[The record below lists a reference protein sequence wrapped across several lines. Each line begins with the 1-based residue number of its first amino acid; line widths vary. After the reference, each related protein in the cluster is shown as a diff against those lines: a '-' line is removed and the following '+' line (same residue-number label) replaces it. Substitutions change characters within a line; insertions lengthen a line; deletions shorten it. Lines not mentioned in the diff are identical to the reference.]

1 MFKNIFKKSITA
13 ILAAVTIAVPAISA
27 AVPAIEGITGSTSD
41 VTAYAATTSTINSSN
56 ASSQSDQDW
65 PVAPELTS
73 GSAILIDAD
82 TGAILYEKNSHE
94 ISYPASTTKILT
106 GLLAIENCS
115 LNDTLT
121 FSKEAANS
129 VTWEDAQLGAKAGEE
144 MTVEQ
149 VLYGMLLHSANE
161 FAYALGEQVA
171 GSMTAF
177 ADMMNER
184 AKELGALNTH
194 FANAS
199 GLHDLN
205 HYTTAYDM
213 AMIAKGCYNN
223 ATFINIDST
232 YTTYTIPPTN
242 KTATARTFKH
252 RHQMLKGRTYE
263 YEYCKGGKTGFTD
276 QAGCTLVTFA
286 EKDDMRLICVVFKSD
301 SELRYVDTRNLF
313 DWGFAN
319 FKKLT
324 TSGSTISSLFT
335 SDSFYDSKVFNRY
348 NLDLN
353 LNASTLTLPKNM
365 SVGDVSVDIDDN
377 YATTNDNGV
386 YSARLDFKAKD
397 NVVGTAT
404 LRISTPANLAASSN
418 APLLVTDSSNINSP
432 RKCLVI
438 NLWAFIIIVIM
449 LFILGYMLKTIKSN
463 RRRRRRR
470 GSGRKLR
477 M

>member
-1 MFKNIFKKSITA
+1 MKYILKKFITA
-13 ILAAVTIAVPAISA
+13 MTAITLAGAMVAGSVAFSVSETI
-27 AVPAIEGITGSTSD
+27 
-41 VTAYAATTSTINSSN
+41 TASAATTSTLSTTSST
-56 ASSQSDQDW
+56 SDEW
-65 PVAPELTS
+65 PEAPEITS

-82 TGAILYEKNSHE
+82 TGAILYDKNSHE

-115 LNDTLT
+115 LTDIVT

-129 VTWEDAQLGAKAGEE
+129 VTWEDAQLGAIAGEQ

-171 GSMTAF
+171 GSITAF
-177 ADMMNER
+177 ADMMNQR

-223 ATFINIDST
+223 ATFVNIDST
-232 YTTYTIPPTN
+232 ATSYTIPATN
-242 KTATARTFKH
+242 KYAARTFKH
-252 RHQMLKGRTYE
+252 RHEMLKGRTYE

-276 QAGCTLVTFA
+276 EAGYTLVTFA
-286 EKDDMRLICVVFKSD
+286 EKDDMRLICVVFKSESD
-301 SELRYVDTRNLF
+301 KRYIDTRTLF

-319 FKKLT
+319 FKNV
-324 TSGSTISSLFT
+324 TSSNGSISSLLS
-335 SDSFYDSKVFNRY
+335 SDSFYDSKVFNSY

-353 LNASTLTLPKNM
+353 LTSSTLTLPKNM
-365 SVGDVSVDIDDN
+365 SVGDVDIDIDDN
-377 YATTNDNGV
+377 YETTNNNGV
-386 YSARLDFKAKD
+386 YTAKLNFTAQD
-397 NVVGTAT
+397 NIVGTAT

-418 APLLVTDSSNINSP
+418 APLLITSASSSGSP
-432 RKCLVI
+432 KRCIVI
-438 NLWAFIIIVIM
+438 NLWALIAVVIL
-449 LFILGYMLKTIKSN
+449 LFILANLISAIKAAN
-463 RRRRRRR
+463 KRRRRRR
-470 GSGRKLR
+470 GRKLR